1 MTLIIMGDIQSKAEK
16 VLDELETKLS
26 SQLAKGNT
34 SKAGMKDEK
43 FGTRTTESE
52 RNRWSQ
58 VNCPSLKT
66 EACNSRP
73 YGQW

>member
-1 MTLIIMGDIQSKAEK
+1 MNKQEEDIKNIIIFTCSLMVNIIIRSTFSLSLI
-16 VLDELETKLS
+16 
-26 SQLAKGNT
+26 
-34 SKAGMKDEK
+34 
-43 FGTRTTESE
+43 
-52 RNRWSQ
+52 